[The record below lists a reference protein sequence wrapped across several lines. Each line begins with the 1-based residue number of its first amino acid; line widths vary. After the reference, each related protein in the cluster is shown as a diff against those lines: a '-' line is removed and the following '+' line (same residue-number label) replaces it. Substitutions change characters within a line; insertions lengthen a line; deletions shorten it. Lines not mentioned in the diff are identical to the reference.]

1 MIFPALIY
9 DDDQIFVKMTPDEF
23 STMMQNYVDN
33 GKSVKEAMDEIVKI
47 LKAKSLT
54 T

>member
-1 MIFPALIY
+1 VIFPALIY

-23 STMMQNYVDN
+23 STMVQNYVDN
-33 GKSVKEAMDEIVKI
+33 GKSVKEAIDEIVLE
-47 LKAKSLT
+47 LKRRSLT

>member
-1 MIFPALIY
+1 MIYPALIY

-23 STMMQNYVDN
+23 STMVQNYVDN
-33 GKSVKEAMDEIVKI
+33 GKTIKEAIDEVII
-47 LKAKSLT
+47 HLKKLSLT